1 MFIDSQLNFKYH
13 INILTC
19 KISRMTGI
27 FWKCMDIDIKT
38 KKIIYH
44 SLVESHLNYGITIW
58 CSEFSKI
65 LTTDSNEHQIPTTI
79 KPIITAQNKVI
90 RAIFKKTKFSKKYN
104 AYTESSPLYKELNV
118 LKIKD
123 LYLFNLALLVHDYF
137 NNPNFPETLSETFK
151 TQESKSSI
159 ETRSL
164 NYNLTYN
171 KPRTFKSYR
180 KPSIASTMFWNSLP
194 TEIKNTKSKGKF
206 KIKLKQYLI
215 EQY

>member
-79 KPIITAQNKVI
+79 KPIITAQNKVV
-90 RAIFKKTKFSKKYN
+90 RAIFKKQNSVK
-104 AYTESSPLYKELNV
+104 
-118 LKIKD
+118 
-123 LYLFNLALLVHDYF
+123 
-137 NNPNFPETLSETFK
+137 
-151 TQESKSSI
+151 
-159 ETRSL
+159 
-164 NYNLTYN
+164 
-171 KPRTFKSYR
+171 
-180 KPSIASTMFWNSLP
+180 STMHIPNHHHY
-194 TEIKNTKSKGKF
+194 TRN
-206 KIKLKQYLI
+206 
-215 EQY
+215 